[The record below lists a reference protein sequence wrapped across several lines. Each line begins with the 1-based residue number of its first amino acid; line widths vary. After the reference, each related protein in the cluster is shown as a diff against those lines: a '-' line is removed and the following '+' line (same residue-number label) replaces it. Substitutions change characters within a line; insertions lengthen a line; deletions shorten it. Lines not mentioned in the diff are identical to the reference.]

1 MTSNRP
7 SKIDWLRYLV
17 NEGGSYNTYPFIEM
31 GHLATLEELVNE
43 GLVSILPASEDEIFD
58 EVKIT
63 ENGRKTVGDA
73 KGQMEQ

>member
-31 GHLATLEELVNE
+31 GHLATLRELINE
-43 GLVSILPASEDEIFD
+43 GLVAILPPSEDEIFD
-58 EVKIT
+58 EVKVT
-63 ENGRKTVGDA
+63 EKGRKVVEDA
-73 KGQMEQ
+73 NVQMEQ